1 MMDALTRV
9 PLSQR
14 AAQSLLDEIANGTWD
29 VGDQLPGE
37 MTLAS
42 ELGVGRSTIREA
54 IRQLVARRVLVTRQG
69 VGVFVAAVDAV
80 DEWNRLAEL
89 AAITDVVQ
97 VRVAIESRAAA
108 LAADHRDSTDVAAIT
123 RALEER
129 NAHTDAPPAD
139 LAARDIAF
147 HRTVVAAAH
156 NPLLLALFDTI
167 RPRLVDEMTRLLE
180 LLPVAD
186 HDAGDHAAVVDAVLA
201 CDAERAEN
209 LTRTHLLGIA
219 TALGALS

>member
-1 MMDALTRV
+1 MESLTRV

-14 AAQSLLDEIANGTWD
+14 AAQALLDEITNGTWE

-37 MTLAS
+37 MALAA
-42 ELGVGRSTIREA
+42 ELGVGRSTVREA
-54 IRQLVARRVLVTRQG
+54 IRQLVAKRVLTTRQG
-69 VGVFVAAVDAV
+69 VGVFVTATDAG

-89 AAITDVVQ
+89 AAIADVVQ

-108 LAADHRDSTDVAAIT
+108 LAATHHDDTDVTAVT
-123 RALEER
+123 DALATR
-129 NAHTDAPPAD
+129 NAHATAAPAE
-139 LAARDIAF
+139 LAAVDIAF

-180 LLPVAD
+180 LLPVTD
-186 HDAGDHAAVVDAVLA
+186 HDADDHTAVADAIIA
-201 CDAERAEN
+201 RDATEAEN

-219 TALGALS
+219 AALEGLS